1 MPAPDL
7 DRLAEPIGEASPM
20 GLLWTFLGASS
31 AYQILSGCA
40 ELLGGWLLVTRRTTT
55 LGALVAMGVMFN
67 VAALNYCYDTPVKLY
82 STHLF
87 AMALLLVLGDARRLF
102 EVFVLHRAVPA
113 NDLGHLFPT
122 HGNWRWANLAAALL
136 AVAFFGQHTWTMFK
150 VSHEQYRQRASGA
163 KPPIHGVWVT
173 KSFELDGAPAV
184 GDENEV
190 WHRAVAGSTYFF
202 GLETVGVP
210 YTRYFSEYDEKS
222 KSLNLRKRGDANWK
236 AHFTY
241 DRPSDDVLSLQGKMD
256 GHDVYVEMRRI
267 QEPSYLL
274 VTRGFH
280 WINEFPNNQ

>member
-40 ELLGGWLLVTRRTTT
+40 ELLGGWLLVARRTTT
-55 LGALVAMGVMFN
+55 LGALVAAGVMFN

-87 AMALLLVLGDARRLF
+87 AMALLLLAGDVRRLIDI
-102 EVFVLHRAVPA
+102 FVLHRAVPA
-113 NDLGHLFPT
+113 NDLGRLFR
-122 HGNWRWANLAAALL
+122 WRPANVAAALL
-136 AVAFFGQHTWTMFK
+136 GVLFFGSHTWTTLK
-150 VSHEQYRQRASGA
+150 VSSTQHEQTANA
-163 KPPIHGVWVT
+163 PKPPIHGVWVA
-173 KSFELDGAPAV
+173 KSFEIDGAPAV

-190 WHRAVAGSTYFF
+190 WHRAIAGSTYFF
-202 GLETVGVP
+202 GLETVGAP

-222 KSLNLRKRGDANWK
+222 KSLNLRKRGVANWK
-236 AHFTY
+236 AHFTW
-241 DRPSDDVLSLQGKMD
+241 DRPSEDVLTLQGSMD
-256 GHDVYVEMRRI
+256 GHEIYTEMRRI
-267 QEPSYLL
+267 NEPNYLL
-274 VTRGFH
+274 VNRGFH